1 MKIAISIEDKTIISK
16 TVKRLTVIS
25 TLIFFAS
32 IASAQEKPRKVIDL
46 GQVIITAT
54 KTKHTLGDV
63 PAIVEVI
70 TKEEIKARNI
80 KTVQDA
86 LMLVN
91 RNKD

>member
-1 MKIAISIEDKTIISK
+1 M
-16 TVKRLTVIS
+16 
-25 TLIFFAS
+25 
-32 IASAQEKPRKVIDL
+32 ASAQEKPRKVINL

>member
-1 MKIAISIEDKTIISK
+1 MKRLTIISAS
-16 TVKRLTVIS
+16 VF
-25 TLIFFAS
+25 FFAS
-32 IASAQEKPRKVIDL
+32 MASAQEKPRKVIDL